1 MQSLNETHDPA
12 RRSWVKAANERGCD
26 FPIQNLPFGVFRA
39 RGREPRGG
47 VAIGDMIFDLKV
59 AIEAALFSAD
69 AREAAHVTCAP
80 TLNALMAMSPHQIS
94 TLRRS
99 LFDLLRA
106 DGPDREKIEKLA
118 PDLLVPIDQATC
130 MLPTVIGGFTD
141 FFTSIDHVSRVGRIV
156 RPDSPLPPAFKHLP
170 MAYNGRASSVVV
182 SGEPVIRPRG
192 QRRHSDGEAVFAPTR
207 ALDYELEAGI
217 YIGAGNALG
226 TPIPLRAAPKHI
238 FGFCL
243 LNDWS
248 ARDIQRWESFPLGPF
263 LGKSFCTTISPWI
276 VTSEAL
282 APFRAAAA
290 ARATDDPVPLA
301 YLQDTADQ
309 MAGGFDIALTATI
322 QTAAMRSQGEAPV
335 PITQTNLSTLYWTAA
350 QMVAHHASNGCNLRP
365 GDLLGTGTTS
375 GPTDE
380 SRACM
385 LELTSG
391 GRDPIRLPNGETRA
405 WLEDGD
411 EVALHGRANRNGF
424 VPIGFGE
431 CRARI
436 EAASSD

>member
-1 MQSLNETHDPA
+1 MAGVNETHDPA
-12 RRSWVKAANERGCD
+12 RQSWVKAANEIGCD

-39 RGREPRGG
+39 QGREPRGG

-59 AIEAALFSAD
+59 AVDADLFSAE
-69 AREAAHVTCAP
+69 AREAAHAACAP
-80 TLNALMAMSPHQIS
+80 VLNAFMAMPAYQIS
-94 TLRRS
+94 TLRRNLS
-99 LFDLLRA
+99 DLLRA
-106 DGPDREKIEKLA
+106 DGPDRERLEKLA
-118 PDLLVPIDQATC
+118 SDLLVPIQQADC
-130 MLPTVIGGFTD
+130 MLPAVIGGFTD

-182 SGEPVIRPRG
+182 SGVPVIRPRG
-192 QRRHSDGEAVFAPTR
+192 QRRDSNGEVLFAPTR

-226 TPIPLRAAPKHI
+226 TSIPLCAAPEHI
-238 FGFCL
+238 FGLCL

-248 ARDIQRWESFPLGPF
+248 SRDIQRWESFPLGPF

-282 APFRAAAA
+282 APFCVTAA
-290 ARATDDPVPLA
+290 ARAKDDPAPLA
-301 YLQDTADQ
+301 YLQDTSDQ
-309 MAGGFDIALTATI
+309 EAGGFDIALIATM
-322 QTAAMRSQGEAPV
+322 QTAAMRSHGYAPV
-335 PITQTNLSTLYWTAA
+335 PITRTNLSTLYWTAA

-365 GDLLGTGTTS
+365 GDLIGTGTTS
-375 GPTDE
+375 GPTEE

-385 LELTSG
+385 LELTTG
-391 GRDPIRLPNGETRA
+391 GKDPIRLPNGETRA

-411 EVALHGRANRNGF
+411 EVVLHGRANREGF

-436 EAASSD
+436 DPASSE

>member
-12 RRSWVKAANERGCD
+12 RRSWVKAANEGGCD
-26 FPIQNLPFGVFRA
+26 FPIQNLPFGIFRA
-39 RGREPRGG
+39 PGRDPRGG

-59 AIEAALFSAD
+59 ALDAGLFSAE
-69 AREAAHVTCAP
+69 AREAAHAACAP
-80 TLNALMAMSPHQIS
+80 ALNALMAMPPRQIS
-94 TLRRS
+94 TLRRN

-106 DGPDREKIEKLA
+106 DGPDRERIEKLA
-118 PDLLVPIDQATC
+118 PDLLVPIQHADC

-141 FFTSIDHVSRVGRIV
+141 FFTSIDHVSRVGRIL

-170 MAYNGRASSVVV
+170 MAYNGRASSIVV

-192 QRRHSDGEAVFAPTR
+192 QRRHSDGEVLFAPTR

-217 YIGAGNALG
+217 YIGAGNTLG
-226 TPIPLRAAPKHI
+226 TSIQLRAAPEHI
-238 FGFCL
+238 FGLCL

-248 ARDIQRWESFPLGPF
+248 SRDIQRWESFPLGPF

-282 APFRAAAA
+282 APFRVAAMTR
-290 ARATDDPVPLA
+290 ARHDPVPQA

-309 MAGGFDIALTATI
+309 VAGGFDIALSATI
-322 QTAAMRSQGEAPV
+322 QTAAMRSHGQAPV
-335 PITQTNLSTLYWTAA
+335 QITHTNLSKLYWTAA

-385 LELTSG
+385 LELTSSG
-391 GRDPIRLPNGETRA
+391 KDPIRLPNGETRT

-411 EVALHGRANRNGF
+411 EVALHGRANRKGF

-436 EAASSD
+436 EPASRE

>member
-1 MQSLNETHDPA
+1 MQSLNETHDSA
-12 RRSWVKAANERGCD
+12 RRSWVKAANESGCD

-39 RGREPRGG
+39 QGREPRGG

-59 AIEAALFSAD
+59 AVDAGLFSAE
-69 AREAAHVTCAP
+69 AREAARAACAP
-80 TLNALMAMSPHQIS
+80 ALNKLMALPPHQIS
-94 TLRRS
+94 ALRRN

-106 DGPDREKIEKLA
+106 DGPDRERIEKLA
-118 PDLLVPIDQATC
+118 PDLLVPMQQANC
-130 MLPTVIGGFTD
+130 MLPAVIEGFTD

-182 SGEPVIRPRG
+182 SGAPVIRPHG
-192 QRRHSDGEAVFAPTR
+192 QRRHSDSEVLFAPTR

-226 TPIPLRAAPKHI
+226 TSIPLRAAPEHI
-238 FGFCL
+238 FGLCL

-248 ARDIQRWESFPLGPF
+248 SRDIQRWESLPLGPF

-276 VTSEAL
+276 VTPEAL
-282 APFRAAAA
+282 APFRVAAV
-290 ARATDDPVPLA
+290 ARAKDDPAPQT

-309 MAGGFDIALTATI
+309 VAGGFDIALIATI
-322 QTAAMRSQGEAPV
+322 QTAAMRSHSQSPV
-335 PITQTNLSTLYWTAA
+335 EITHTNLNTLYWTAA
-350 QMVAHHASNGCNLRP
+350 QMVAHHTSNGCNLRP

-375 GPTDE
+375 GPTDK

-391 GRDPIRLPNGETRA
+391 GKDPIRLPNGETRA

-436 EAASSD
+436 EPASSE